1 MSNFARAHA
10 ACSYLRRFGL
20 AVLCAALALAAA
32 ARAEDDLPAAWKTW
46 ADRAYTTRYLLQLFT
61 PPAEGAT
68 GLQPEN
74 NLATLVLPLK
84 TTPLLSI
91 QGDTPKDPDAPTTR
105 PEDVLLLDEE
115 GRVVPILI
123 REVKGGNEV
132 QIAFPFQKGQ
142 QRFCLYAGA
151 AAGNEVKHSP
161 QTFAP
166 KALRVRVHA
175 LELSQANT
183 PTEKKPL
190 TLERFK
196 AIPLDENLLLQD
208 IRKNIDDPEPLAPP
222 FVDDP
227 ERRLPRLKNIE
238 RYAALYEGFLRAPL
252 KGSYAFC
259 VTTFGAAFLVIDGE
273 AVASS
278 GAPDPGRGAFALA
291 GKKGLAPGIHR
302 VALYFAQ
309 GGMKTGVRLQW
320 KAPGEPDF
328 TTVPAQAFVRG
339 IPAEVAGVESRG
351 AVADDPPVKNAF
363 VHLEQLGQCRTG
375 LFHGPAEAREWVQLF
390 AQAVGPLAGEGR
402 VIRLSAAGAAPVDLP
417 STGGL
422 AWLPAGVEVAAELFN
437 RDGSALPSSVARKV
451 IFPTEEAGAR
461 DVDLL
466 PGELALKFAPQ
477 FIYPDETGQLHFEAQ
492 LNPLPQLTSKE
503 RVERGLLRQ
512 APLPPGQFR
521 MRMRVT
527 GMEAGDAAQA
537 GKALAGDAEIE
548 ATPDESGRR
557 KIRIPIEGAKLAEF
571 AKSGSARLEIELL
584 VGGVRV
590 DRLVFRLLH
599 SRAEWPGELVA
610 RPDHLEFIPAK
621 GNEKERDAERV
632 LVLAP
637 REDEGDYRRFQPLG
651 LRGAPGAGVKEA
663 LFAGDPLV
671 EAPEGKADAAI
682 GLAARMPKVL
692 PDAAWTALS
701 LPGPYRGRFVYRL
714 LAGVETRLRALP
726 NGKRIELAVVALG
739 GGDASGQTPMHD
751 FERGLDVI
759 IDRLRRAGIQNIVLL
774 GVVPEP
780 GHVEQGAA
788 YREHLADLARQHHI
802 DVLDLYTLWTREK
815 DGTESKEWVKRF
827 ALDPEGKSPVYGP
840 VPNADALG
848 EIVDLLKAKLK

>member
-1 MSNFARAHA
+1 MSDRARAYA
-10 ACSYLRRFGL
+10 EWPDRLMIGL
-20 AVLCAALALAAA
+20 AFLLTSLALAGNAL
-32 ARAEDDLPAAWKTW
+32 AEDDLPAAWKTW
-46 ADRAYTTRYLLQLFT
+46 ADRSFTTRYFLELLA
-61 PPAEGAT
+61 PPAESAT

-74 NLATLVLPLK
+74 SVASAVLPLK
-84 TTPLLSI
+84 TMPILSA
-91 QGDTPKDPDAPTTR
+91 QSEAPKDPDAPTTR
-105 PEDVLLLDEE
+105 PEDILLLDED
-115 GRVVPILI
+115 GNVVPILI

-142 QRFCLYAGA
+142 RRFCFYAGA
-151 AAGNEVKHSP
+151 PAGNDVKSSP

-175 LELSQANT
+175 MELSQANI
-183 PTEKKPL
+183 PSEKKPL

-196 AIPLDENLLLQD
+196 AFSLDEGRLIQD

-222 FVDDP
+222 FADDP
-227 ERRLPRLKNIE
+227 ERRLPRLRNID
-238 RYAALYEGFLRAPL
+238 RYAAIYEGFLRAPL

-273 AVASS
+273 TVASA

-291 GKKGLAPGIHR
+291 GKKDLSAGLHR

-320 KAPGEPDF
+320 KAPGEADF
-328 TTVPAQAFVRG
+328 ATVPSQSFVRG
-339 IPAEVAGVESRG
+339 VPALVSGVESRG
-351 AVADDPPVKNAF
+351 ATAGDPPLKNAF
-363 VHLEQLGQCRTG
+363 IHLEQLGQCRTG
-375 LFHGPAEAREWVQLF
+375 LYHGPADAREWVQIF
-390 AQAVGPLAGEGR
+390 TQAVGPLAGEGR
-402 VIRLSAAGAAPVDLP
+402 VIRLLAPGVLPLDLP
-417 STGGL
+417 SAGGI
-422 AWLPAGVEVAAELFN
+422 AWMPAGVEVSAELFN
-437 RDGSALPSSVARKV
+437 RDGTALPSSVARKV
-451 IFPTEEAGAR
+451 IIPTEEMGAR

-466 PGELALKFAPQ
+466 SGELTLKFAPQ

-512 APLPPGQFR
+512 APMPPGQFR

-527 GMEAGDAAQA
+527 GMDTGDAAQA

-590 DRLVFRLLH
+590 DRVVFRLLH
-599 SRAEWPGELVA
+599 SRAEWPGELSA
-610 RPDHLEFIPAK
+610 RSDHLEFIPAK
-621 GNEKERDAERV
+621 EKEKDRDVERV
-632 LVLAP
+632 LVLVP

-671 EAPEGKADAAI
+671 EAPEGKADTAI
-682 GLAARMPKVL
+682 GLAARMPKIL
-692 PDAAWTALS
+692 PDAAWTTLC
-701 LPGPYRGRFVYRL
+701 LPGPHKGRFVYRL
-714 LAGVETRLRALP
+714 LAGVENRLRSIP
-726 NGKRIELAVVALG
+726 NGKKIELAVVALG
-739 GGDASGQTPMHD
+739 GGDASGQTPIHD
-751 FERGLDVI
+751 FERGIDVL

-780 GHVEQGAA
+780 GQVEQGAA
-788 YREHLADLARQHHI
+788 YHEHLADLVRQHHL
-802 DVLDLYTLWTREK
+802 DVIDLYTLWTREK

-848 EIVDLLKAKLK
+848 EIVELLKAKLK